1 LMVVILAGV
10 FVLLP
15 RAKGLLIAL
24 ILAIGATGEDYT
36 AGKTHHNCRGETPPF
51 SE

>member
-1 LMVVILAGV
+1 MMVMLAGV

-15 RAKGLLIAL
+15 RAKGLFIAL
-24 ILAIGATGEDYT
+24 IWVTGATGEDYT
-36 AGKTHHNCRGETPPF
+36 DGKTHHNRRCKTPPS